1 MKLSKNTVRTKIMK
15 NIVAKSIKEAEHNA
29 NSACAWWVYQ
39 PQPPKDLKKFR
50 KF

>member
-1 MKLSKNTVRTKIMK
+1 MKLSQNTVRTKLMK
-15 NIVAKSIKEAEHNA
+15 NIVAKSIKAAEQNA
-29 NSACAWWVYQ
+29 NSACAWWINQ